1 MSLHKTNDNPTNH
14 IEPATFV
21 HPGIVLESKEQ
32 MDMLFSAIN
41 QLPENQKKALIL
53 AKLDKMPQKEIASIM
68 NLSLKAVES
77 LLTRAKGNLRTYLES
92 EGIIAIKKK
101 K

>member
-1 MSLHKTNDNPTNH
+1 
-14 IEPATFV
+14 
-21 HPGIVLESKEQ
+21 